1 MRNSGRNKTRE
12 GATGDR
18 YGFNR
23 SFQRYLCISS
33 VRWKSLSTE
42 ASGLRLLLPG
52 SLAYMAACSVFPLQ
66 SLFPVLGLPDLL
78 LLLRVASDE
87 CMTTARTQ
95 RPAAT
100 LRRLFFS
107 SSPPT
112 TIGLITDRASST
124 VNHARRTAEL
134 HDTTNSWTRTT
145 KSMLAPPIPLAP
157 FFLPSQSLTEC
168 EKRDE
173 RQLGFFGAYTRRH
186 FTAWPA
192 VHHQSHCCQHIRRS
206 ASAPIHVPL
215 RRIFFLL
222 FLGSVFLLSLL
233 VRFFFFFFSSHEV
246 SG

>member
-1 MRNSGRNKTRE
+1 VH
-12 GATGDR
+12 DH
-18 YGFNR
+18 Y
-23 SFQRYLCISS
+23 QD
-33 VRWKSLSTE
+33 
-42 ASGLRLLLPG
+42 P
-52 SLAYMAACSVFPLQ
+52 
-66 SLFPVLGLPDLL
+66 
-78 LLLRVASDE
+78 
-87 CMTTARTQ
+87 TARRYFT
-95 RPAAT
+95 A
-100 LRRLFFS
+100 LIFFS

-112 TIGLITDRASST
+112 TIGLITGRASST

-145 KSMLAPPIPLAP
+145 KSMLAPPIPLVP

-192 VHHQSHCCQHIRRS
+192 AHHQHCRQHIRRS
-206 ASAPIHVPL
+206 ANAPIHVPL

-222 FLGSVFLLSLL
+222 LLGSVFLLSLL
-233 VRFFFFFFSSHEV
+233 MFLGFLFSSHEV

>member
-1 MRNSGRNKTRE
+1 MPIWSPVPSFR
-12 GATGDR
+12 
-18 YGFNR
+18 FNHF
-23 SFQRYLCISS
+23 SPF
-33 VRWKSLSTE
+33 W
-42 ASGLRLLLPG
+42 
-52 SLAYMAACSVFPLQ
+52 
-66 SLFPVLGLPDLL
+66 GLPDL

-87 CMTTARTQ
+87 CIMTTARTQ

-112 TIGLITDRASST
+112 TIGLITGRASST

-134 HDTTNSWTRTT
+134 HDTMNSWTRTT

-173 RQLGFFGAYTRRH
+173 RQLGFSGAYTRRH

-192 VHHQSHCCQHIRRS
+192 AHHQHCRQHICRS
-206 ASAPIHVPL
+206 ANAPIHVPL

-222 FLGSVFLLSLL
+222 FFGVGLSSISPYVFWIFIFFTRSVWIKDSTGKLNTKTSETGKVL
-233 VRFFFFFFSSHEV
+233 RWRD
-246 SG
+246 